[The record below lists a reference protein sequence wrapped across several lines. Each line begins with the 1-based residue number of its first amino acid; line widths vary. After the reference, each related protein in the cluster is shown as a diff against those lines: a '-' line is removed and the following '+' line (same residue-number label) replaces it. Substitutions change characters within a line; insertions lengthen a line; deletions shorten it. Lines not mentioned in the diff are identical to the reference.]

1 MPKFSWIEFLI
12 LARELGERNNKESAL
27 RSSISRAYYAAYN
40 AAKAYC
46 VEKNIQVFKVKGS
59 HEDLWDALQREDNI
73 LLRMA
78 SVKGDRLR
86 RKRALADYEEEVDG
100 LVPTVERCLDESH
113 EILKTLGLPS
123 PPP

>member
-12 LARELGERNNKESAL
+12 LARELGGRTDSESAL
-27 RSSISRAYYAAYN
+27 RSAISRAYYAAYN
-40 AAKAYC
+40 AARAYC
-46 VEKNIQVFKVKGS
+46 VQKNIQVFNVKGS
-59 HEDLWDALQREDNI
+59 HQDLWDALQRENDI
-73 LLRMA
+73 LLRTA

-86 RKRALADYEEEVDG
+86 RKRALADYEDEMDA